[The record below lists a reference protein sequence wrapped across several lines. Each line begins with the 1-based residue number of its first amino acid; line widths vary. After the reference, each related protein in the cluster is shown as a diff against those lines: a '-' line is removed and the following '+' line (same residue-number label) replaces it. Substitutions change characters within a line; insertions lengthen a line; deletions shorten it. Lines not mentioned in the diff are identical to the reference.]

1 MPQFPEQKIRLF
13 IALPLPEQLKAKMET
28 ELEQLRKELSFQK
41 WVHPQDLHLT
51 LVFLGDTAPEAVEG
65 ILARLREA
73 VGKHR
78 PFPLGLKEA
87 GVFGQPHSPRVLWAG
102 VIGALEALKSL
113 QADVS
118 SKLQTVGYVPEERP
132 YSPHLT
138 LARRYTGSE
147 PLNRETLAAFSAG
160 EPAYEWTAD
169 RVVLYK
175 TCLNRMPMY
184 EELASIP
191 LSLS

>member
-1 MPQFPEQKIRLF
+1 MMSRPPEPNARLF
-13 IALPLPEQLKAKMET
+13 VALPLPEQLKAKMET
-28 ELEQLRKELSFQK
+28 EMEQLRKELSFQK

-65 ILARLREA
+65 IIAQLKEA
-73 VGKHR
+73 VGGHR

-87 GVFGQPHSPRVLWAG
+87 GVFGQPNSPRVLWAG
-102 VIGALEALKSL
+102 VDGALEALKSL
-113 QADVS
+113 QADIS
-118 SKLQTVGYVPEERP
+118 SRLQTVGYVPESRP

-147 PLNRETLAAFSAG
+147 PLPREALAAFSAG
-160 EPAYEWTAD
+160 EPAYQWTAD
-169 RVVLYK
+169 RVVLYQ
-175 TCLNRMPMY
+175 TRLNRLPMY

-191 LSLS
+191 LS